1 MSKTDGIVNWRMS
14 LARESEIAENIEVSA
29 THMGMGANPAVLWAI
44 ADRLAQAEG
53 EWKPFDRR
61 SAWRYLLYRN
71 PNEFRLA
78 DLIAP

>member
-1 MSKTDGIVNWRMS
+1 MS
-14 LARESEIAENIEVSA
+14 LAKESAIAENIEISA

-53 EWKPFDRR
+53 KWKPFDRR
-61 SAWRYLLYRN
+61 SAWRNLLFRD
-71 PNEFRLA
+71 PREFRLA